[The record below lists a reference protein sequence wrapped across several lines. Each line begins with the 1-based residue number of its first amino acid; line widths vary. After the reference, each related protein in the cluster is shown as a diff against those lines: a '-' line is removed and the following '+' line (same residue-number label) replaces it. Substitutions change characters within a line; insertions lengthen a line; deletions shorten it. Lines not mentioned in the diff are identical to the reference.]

1 MDTVVFS
8 PDCIYRLNRK
18 VRISIVLILAAAVVC
33 TGACIAMCCMAS
45 DSNYIVWEVVSIV
58 LFTLFGWFGIGFY
71 FFYIRPAK
79 KEIAFIKHM
88 CSTEPAVVDA
98 KVVRIEDEITLQN
111 YLTVYPVVT
120 DNSQNEVLYRRKT
133 AAQNAMDTDTSYRF
147 YVVDGFI
154 VRYEKSV

>member
-1 MDTVVFS
+1 
-8 PDCIYRLNRK
+8 
-18 VRISIVLILAAAVVC
+18 
-33 TGACIAMCCMAS
+33 
-45 DSNYIVWEVVSIV
+45 
-58 LFTLFGWFGIGFY
+58 
-71 FFYIRPAK
+71 
-79 KEIAFIKHM
+79 M